1 MDSAPRMVN
10 MRNTLGNNLL
20 LRARSDEGVA
30 FGVVVVSWSGTG
42 FRFAIPLAASLRLTG
57 GSMFIYQR
65 TVEAQGSE
73 HKKCRS
79 RLRLR

>member
-1 MDSAPRMVN
+1 MDSAPSVVN
-10 MRNTLGNNLL
+10 MRKTLGNSLL
-20 LRARSDEGVA
+20 LRARSDGGA
-30 FGVVVVSWSGTG
+30 ALGVVVESGTG
-42 FRFAIPLAASLRLTG
+42 FRWAIPLAASLRLTG
-57 GSMFIYQR
+57 GSMLKYQR